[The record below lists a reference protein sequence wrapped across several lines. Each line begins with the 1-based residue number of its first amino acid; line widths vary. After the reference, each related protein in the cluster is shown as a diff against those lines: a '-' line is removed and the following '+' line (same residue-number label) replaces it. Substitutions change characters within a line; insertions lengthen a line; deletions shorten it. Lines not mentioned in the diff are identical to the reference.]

1 MKEYLKVGQIIN
13 THGVKGE
20 VKIYPLTDDINRFKK
35 LKYVFRKVDD
45 EYIKVDVEGIKYV
58 KQFPILKLSN
68 IDTMNDAEKL
78 KNEYIY
84 VDRENAVKLPE
95 GAYFIADLIGLS
107 VVSDDNKYLGK
118 LTDVFSTGSNDVYEI
133 TDDNGKKYYIPA
145 IKDVIKIID
154 LIEGKMIINIIEGL
168 L

>member
-1 MKEYLKVGQIIN
+1 MKEYLKIGQIIN

-35 LKYVFRKVDD
+35 LKFIFRKVND
-45 EYIKVDVEGIKYV
+45 EYVKIDVEGVKFV

-78 KNEYIY
+78 KNEYLYIN
-84 VDRENAVKLPE
+84 RENAVKLPE
-95 GAYFIADLIGLS
+95 DTYFIADLIGIC
-107 VVSDDNKYLGK
+107 VFSDDNKYIGK
-118 LTDVFSTGSNDVYEI
+118 ITSVFPTGSNDVYEI
-133 TDDNGKKYYIPA
+133 ISDDGKKYYIPA
-145 IKDVIKIID
+145 IKDVIKLID
-154 LIEGKMIINIIEGL
+154 INERKMIINVIEGL

>member
-35 LKYVFRKVDD
+35 LKYVFRKFDD
-45 EYIKVDVEGIKYV
+45 KYIKVDVEGIKYV
-58 KQFPILKLSN
+58 KQFPILKLAN
-68 IDTMNDAEKL
+68 IDSMNDAEKL

-95 GAYFIADLIGLS
+95 DAYFIADLIGLM
-107 VVSDDNKYLGK
+107 VFTDDNKYLGK

-133 TDDNGKKYYIPA
+133 TDDNRKKYYIPA

-154 LIEGKMIINIIEGL
+154 LNEGKMIINVIEGL